1 MGSLGLC
8 LSVLFGFVSLTWNS
22 MVIIETNAM
31 PPPSPVKCDRNG
43 CTLYNAYGVW
53 NDRKD
58 CQVQRVIYPETEE
71 ELLLAVAEANKKKL
85 KVKIV
90 TGFSHSIPKLACPLR
105 NSSILISTA
114 KYNSGIDI
122 DVKNMTVTVDSGVG
136 LGNLIDKV
144 EDAGLSLVVS
154 PYWEGLS
161 IGGIVSTGAHG
172 SSWWGK
178 GGVFHD
184 HIVGI
189 SVIVAANAS
198 DGYAKIIQLDAQ
210 NPLFNA
216 ARVSLGML
224 GAISKVKISL
234 EAGFKRSITNIY
246 QNDTNLEDEFMDL
259 ALAHEFA
266 DITWYPSFHT
276 TVYRKDDRVPL
287 NTSGDGINDFIGF
300 QPTPIFIS
308 ESTRSAE
315 ENMEKTQDIEEQCA
329 LASTL
334 VGYKKSL
341 ANGLKNDGVSF
352 TGYPVVGLQG
362 RMQASGSCL
371 YSPKLI
377 QSTCV
382 WDRRIKGLFFYES
395 GAVFPA
401 SNFGDFIRDV
411 KKLRDFEPSNFCGLD
426 IYIGFLMR
434 FLKAS
439 EAYLGHSEDSVAVDF
454 TYYRANDPLTPRMN
468 QDIWEEIEQM
478 AFFKYSAKPHWAK
491 NRNLAFFGVK
501 EKYPKFNK
509 FLEAKKV
516 LDPGNMFSTDLLDEI
531 VFGKESANV
540 EGCAMEG
547 QCICSEDRHCNP
559 RLGYLCQPGLI
570 YTEAKVCRHS
580 F

>member
-1 MGSLGLC
+1 MGSLGIC
-8 LSVLFGFVSLTWNS
+8 LSVLFGFVLLTWNYS
-22 MVIIETNAM
+22 TVFIETNAM
-31 PPPSPVKCDRNG
+31 PPPSSLKCDRYG

-53 NDRKD
+53 DDRKD
-58 CQVQRVIYPETEE
+58 CQVRRVVYPETEE

-105 NSSILISTA
+105 ILQ
-114 KYNSGIDI
+114 YLQ
-122 DVKNMTVTVDSGVG
+122 NMTVTVDSGVG
-136 LGNLIDKV
+136 LRNLIDKV

-178 GGVFHD
+178 GGAVHD

-189 SVIVAANAS
+189 SVIVAANVS

-224 GAISKVKISL
+224 
-234 EAGFKRSITNIY
+234 T
-246 QNDTNLEDEFMDL
+246 
-259 ALAHEFA
+259 
-266 DITWYPSFHT
+266 
-276 TVYRKDDRVPL
+276 
-287 NTSGDGINDFIGF
+287 
-300 QPTPIFIS
+300 
-308 ESTRSAE
+308 
-315 ENMEKTQDIEEQCA
+315 
-329 LASTL
+329 
-334 VGYKKSL
+334 
-341 ANGLKNDGVSF
+341 NGLKNDRVSI
-352 TGYPVVGLQG
+352 TGYLVVGRQG

-371 YSPKLI
+371 YSPKLT

-411 KKLRDFEPSNFCGLD
+411 EKLRDIKPSNFCGLYM
-426 IYIGFLMR
+426 YIGFLMR
-434 FLKAS
+434 FLKS
-439 EAYLGHSEDSVAVDF
+439 FEAYLGHSKDFIAVDF

-478 AFFKYSAKPHWAK
+478 ALFKYRAKPHWAK
-491 NRNLAFFGVK
+491 NRILAFFGVK

-509 FLEAKKV
+509 FLEAKKPLV
-516 LDPGNMFSTDLLDEI
+516 IT
-531 VFGKESANV
+531 ESANV

-547 QCICSEDRHCNP
+547 QCICSVDKHCNP
-559 RLGYLCQPGLI
+559 RLGYLCQPGLV
-570 YTEAKVCRHS
+570 YTEAKVCRPS

>member
-1 MGSLGLC
+1 MHGL
-8 LSVLFGFVSLTWNS
+8 LWHMSVSTLRFHFVTWNS
-22 MVIIETNAM
+22 TVIIKTNAM

-53 NDRKD
+53 NDRND
-58 CQVQRVIYPETEE
+58 CRVQR
-71 ELLLAVAEANKKKL
+71 LLLKQNKKKL

-90 TGFSHSIPKLACPLR
+90 TGFSHSIPKLACPLQ

-114 KYNSGIDI
+114 KYNSGIEI
-122 DVKNMTVTVDSGVG
+122 DVKDMTVTVDSGFSRVSV
-136 LGNLIDKV
+136 LG
-144 EDAGLSLVVS
+144 
-154 PYWEGLS
+154 GLS
-161 IGGIVSTGAHG
+161 IGGIVNTGAHG

-178 GGVFHD
+178 GGAVHD

-189 SVIVAANAS
+189 SVIVAKPVRWLR
-198 DGYAKIIQLDAQ
+198 KIIQLDAQ

-224 GAISKVKISL
+224 GALK
-234 EAGFKRSITNIY
+234 AGFKRSITNVY
-246 QNDTNLEDEFMDL
+246 QNDTNLEKEFMDL
-259 ALAHEFA
+259 KLAHEFA

-300 QPTPIFIS
+300 QPTPPSYFLNLQ
-308 ESTRSAE
+308 E
-315 ENMEKTQDIEEQCA
+315 ENVEKTRDIAEQCT

-352 TGYPVVGLQG
+352 SGYPVVGRQG

-371 YSPKLI
+371 YSPKLT

-411 KKLRDFEPSNFCGLD
+411 KKLRDLKPSNFWWLD

-434 FLKAS
+434 FIKAS

-454 TYYRANDPLTPRMN
+454 TYWAKDPLTPRMN
-468 QDIWEEIEQM
+468 QDVWEEIEQM

-491 NRNLAFFGVK
+491 NRNLAFFG
-501 EKYPKFNK
+501 
-509 FLEAKKV
+509 
-516 LDPGNMFSTDLLDEI
+516 
-531 VFGKESANV
+531 FGKESANV

-547 QCICSEDRHCNP
+547 QCICSGDKHCNP
-559 RLGYLCQPGLI
+559 GWDIYANQALYILKLKFAGLQF
-570 YTEAKVCRHS
+570 S
-580 F
+580 FLTRPY